1 MVSLSG
7 QLLSPIGPGSKDEL
21 LPAPVDEVFLSK
33 KKPQFNNQR
42 CYNQRKYF

>member
-1 MVSLSG
+1 MVSLSE

-33 KKPQFNNQR
+33 KN
-42 CYNQRKYF
+42 